1 MEDEVPL
8 FYPGVFG
15 KTLVV
20 TLSIAIVGS
29 AVALRVYGELALRDI
44 IGSTI
49 TAALGAYLVHL
60 WIALAKEQYGEDQI
74 R

>member
-1 MEDEVPL
+1 MLGEVPL

-49 TAALGAYLVHL
+49 TAGLGAYLIHL
-60 WIALAKEQYGEDQI
+60 WIALGRQKA
-74 R
+74 